1 MTTQPPQIQTYHC
14 ICSTL
19 LLATTHTLSSL
30 PRRST
35 NSGGLDAAIILPLP
49 SSPPDLSSNLNGEA
63 EQKDG
68 PDMPS
73 SGYTITLGINKDAK
87 PVIVRRE
94 DGFEKRQLWRCE
106 RCRAVVGYELAHTGA
121 AQGGEKMDMD
131 VEVEGYKGTVMYVL
145 PGGVMSTDVMIQSG
159 KEGGRKIGEG
169 DVDIRSG
176 GPAVFE

>member
-1 MTTQPPQIQTYHC
+1 
-14 ICSTL
+14 
-19 LLATTHTLSSL
+19 
-30 PRRST
+30 
-35 NSGGLDAAIILPLP
+35 
-49 SSPPDLSSNLNGEA
+49 
-63 EQKDG
+63 
-68 PDMPS
+68 MPS

-145 PGGVMSTDVMIQSG
+145 PGGVMSTDVMIKSG